1 MDWVY
6 FAIAVGLVGFLI
18 QMGVRYRGQ
27 SVVARTRAE
36 AARLAIAK
44 TERRI
49 GKVQAK
55 IDAAQT
61 NINTVKEEKES
72 LEGDVKQARASLKE
86 LEEKEAR
93 RRPTRSGVDRDQA
106 EP

>member
-18 QMGVRYRGQ
+18 QLGVRYRGQ
-27 SVVARTRAE
+27 SVLAEARQE
-36 AARLAIAK
+36 AARSAITK

-49 GKVQAK
+49 AKVQAK
-55 IDAAQT
+55 IDATQSNMNSLKEEQDNLT
-61 NINTVKEEKES
+61 RDVKE
-72 LEGDVKQARASLKE
+72 VRAQLKE
-86 LEEKEAR
+86 LEEREQR
-93 RRPTRSGVDRDQA
+93 RRPTRSAVDRDQA